1 MEVSGEEKL
10 FQLCV
15 YKLIIRPNENNNM
28 NRLESLYFR
37 GKTIKLSE
45 DELTIFERSLQYEAF
60 VELREH
66 LNQSIT
72 ITFPLT

>member
-10 FQLCV
+10 FQHCV

-37 GKTIKLSE
+37 GKTIKLYLRTSP
-45 DELTIFERSLQYEAF
+45 YE
-60 VELREH
+60 
-66 LNQSIT
+66 S
-72 ITFPLT
+72 